1 MSYITDLNA
10 NTYRKLKV
18 DKNERVSVQSASLQ
32 KCPWKVFPSRG
43 DLVATQR
50 EGDAMALFLS
60 ARNVYDMKK
69 EKEEFR

>member
-18 DKNERVSVQSASLQ
+18 DKNERVSVQSVSLQ

-50 EGDAMALFLS
+50 EGGHYF
-60 ARNVYDMKK
+60 
-69 EKEEFR
+69 